1 MINQIKNIKISVIGQ
16 GYVGLPMSIVLAT
29 KCKNYKILG
38 IEKNN
43 SRGNYLKELINN
55 KLLPFDTN
63 DNKLKKK
70 FIEAIN
76 NRKYSVSTN
85 LSEIKD
91 SNIIIVSINAD
102 FKNSNTIKNI
112 QNLFKSI
119 SNFMNKNTLIFLES
133 TLPPGTCNKYILP
146 ILLKKIKK
154 SEIKFCYSYERVT
167 PGRNYYDSIINS
179 YRCYSGANDIS
190 KLSGKKFLK
199 SFVNYKKYKLVELP
213 SIIDCETAK
222 ILENSFRAINIAFID
237 EWTKFSNKL
246 NINLNSIINA
256 ISLRKTHSNIM
267 RPGVGVGGYCLTK
280 DPGFANISSKKIF
293 KLKNEFPITNLSKK
307 INYKMVKTSL
317 EFIESKTSLKN
328 KKILVLGAT
337 YKEDVGDFRYSPSL
351 ELIKKLGIITSKIDV
366 YDPYLTIKN
375 NFKLNSVKI
384 EQNKLFFKKYD
395 CLILTVKHPEFEK
408 INFRKNLS
416 KKTKVFD
423 LCGFFKSKKNMSNL
437 FILGGR

>member
-1 MINQIKNIKISVIGQ
+1 MINQKKNIKISVIGQ

-29 KCKNYKILG
+29 KCKNFKILG

-154 SEIKFCYSYERVT
+154 SELKFCYSYERVT

-179 YRCYSGANDIS
+179 YRCYSGVNDIS

-222 ILENSFRAINIAFID
+222 IL
-237 EWTKFSNKL
+237 
-246 NINLNSIINA
+246 
-256 ISLRKTHSNIM
+256 
-267 RPGVGVGGYCLTK
+267 
-280 DPGFANISSKKIF
+280 
-293 KLKNEFPITNLSKK
+293 
-307 INYKMVKTSL
+307 
-317 EFIESKTSLKN
+317 
-328 KKILVLGAT
+328 
-337 YKEDVGDFRYSPSL
+337 
-351 ELIKKLGIITSKIDV
+351 
-366 YDPYLTIKN
+366 
-375 NFKLNSVKI
+375 
-384 EQNKLFFKKYD
+384 
-395 CLILTVKHPEFEK
+395 
-408 INFRKNLS
+408 
-416 KKTKVFD
+416 
-423 LCGFFKSKKNMSNL
+423 
-437 FILGGR
+437 